1 MVKVMISFLA
11 GLFVGENKFEEIKDN
26 LDLERWFRLPK
37 SHERRVHGHRHAGV
51 RIVQE
56 GGGPTN
62 QSLGWRATL
71 AGASGWCG
79 LELVNA
85 GRWGVPAPA
94 GRLNSR
100 GLGNWPV
107 VPAADGIALKCPLA
121 LEAGLFVER

>member
-1 MVKVMISFLA
+1 MLRREFGQKQR
-11 GLFVGENKFEEIKDN
+11 NIK
-26 LDLERWFRLPK
+26 
-37 SHERRVHGHRHAGV
+37 
-51 RIVQE
+51 
-56 GGGPTN
+56 T
-62 QSLGWRATL
+62 
-71 AGASGWCG
+71 GASGWCG

-107 VPAADGIALKCPLA
+107 VPAADGIALKCSLA